1 MLSPLLRRI
10 PEACLGFIPTRRSA
24 RRPLSCLVS
33 TSHTELGARAESLQ
47 LQCFIYSLAS
57 MPAPLYTSIS
67 ATSRTRSGLAAHD
80 IQ

>member
-10 PEACLGFIPTRRSA
+10 PEACRGFIPTRRSA

-47 LQCFIYSLAS
+47 LVFHLQYLHACPIVYFDIHYLSDSLW
-57 MPAPLYTSIS
+57 
-67 ATSRTRSGLAAHD
+67 TRCS
-80 IQ
+80 